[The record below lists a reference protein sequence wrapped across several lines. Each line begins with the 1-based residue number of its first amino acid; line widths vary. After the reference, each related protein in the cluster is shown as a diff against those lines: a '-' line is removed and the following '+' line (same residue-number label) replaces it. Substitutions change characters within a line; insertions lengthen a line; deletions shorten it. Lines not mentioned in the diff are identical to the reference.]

1 MAQLRGPKQE
11 DVFGMQYC
19 FFPILARREMQ
30 KLTVGCK
37 QSSVAFKVAFYLL
50 LLYML
55 LLVGAFISSHDRL

>member
-1 MAQLRGPKQE
+1 MAQLRGPEQE
-11 DVFGMQYC
+11 DVFGMYC

-30 KLTVGCK
+30 KLTLGCK